1 MKYIIDSI
9 INYIE
14 QENTNYAILIN
25 GEWGCGKTYFWNKI
39 LKNKIE
45 NIEINGK
52 KQKTAYLSL
61 YGITSIE
68 EINKRIVVDHVF
80 KNSETFKNI
89 SESKWGGRL
98 TELGKMAAGVVKNLE
113 IPIISEAMK
122 TEINYENL
130 LNFTDTVLCF
140 DDLERANCDIADIL
154 GYINNFVEHDG
165 VKVIIIGNEDEI
177 SARLNT
183 QNIEMKMIT
192 SSIIL
197 EKEGAFKSNSG
208 EPPISFNELIEN
220 KSRSLFNK
228 MDTYKRIKEKLI
240 GKTLSFT
247 SDFPEIT
254 KEIIQNYKDDHLNDF
269 LMDNLSII
277 ETTALNSGTKNI
289 RILKQALDDFKII
302 YGHYN
307 KKHKG
312 SGDQILTSILKF
324 TLAASFEI
332 KAGIEDNDKLEA
344 IKNNSDFLSHVAF
357 SGMINKNKQKDYIKT
372 FKTKYFYDSNNYND
386 LIYFKFSEIL
396 VRKGIFNVETFEREM
411 NEIKAQYVDEMP
423 PYLKLLRNGYM
434 DLDDE
439 EFFEAKEIAYQKL
452 INGEIFFTR
461 YFKAFV
467 LYRELIEN
475 RIFQKEISILKQEL
489 FEGLVKAGEQATDH
503 VDATFL
509 FWGYEV
515 SSEDSDLQ
523 EFYNKTIEINK
534 GLLVKKE
541 SHDFNKLI
549 ETLDINFQQ
558 FIVDMNNVYYFMPV
572 FSYCNID
579 VLYDKILDLSNRNIG
594 IMIQLFEKRYENL
607 NDNPEC
613 KLDIANLKILESK
626 FNDYIKSKAP
636 TPKTVLLKELSNII
650 ANIK

>member
-9 INYIE
+9 INYVE

-39 LKNKIE
+39 LKNEIE
-45 NIEINGK
+45 NIELNGK

-98 TELGKMAAGVVKNLE
+98 TELGKMAVGVVKNLE
-113 IPIISEAMK
+113 IPVISEAMK

-197 EKEGAFKSNSG
+197 EKEGAFKPNSG

-254 KEIIQNYKDDHLNDF
+254 KEIIQNYKEDHLNDF

-312 SGDQILTSILKF
+312 SGDQILSSILKF

-344 IKNNSDFLSHVAF
+344 IKNDSDFLSHVTY
-357 SGMINKNKQKDYIKT
+357 SRIINKNKQKDYITT
-372 FKTKYFYDSNNYND
+372 FKTKYFYDSNNYNEP
-386 LIYFKFSEIL
+386 IYFKFSEIL
-396 VRKGIFNVETFEREM
+396 VRKGIFNVEIFEREM
-411 NEIKAQYVDEMP
+411 IEIKAQYVNEMP
-423 PYLKLLRNGYM
+423 PYLKLLRSGYM

-439 EFFEAKEIAYQKL
+439 EFLEAKDIAYQKL
-452 INGEIFFTR
+452 VNGEISFTR
-461 YFKAFV
+461 YFRAFV
-467 LYRELIEN
+467 LYRELIGN
-475 RIFQKEISILKQEL
+475 RLFQKEISILKQEL
-489 FEGLVKAGEQATDH
+489 FEGLVKAGEQATDY
-503 VDATFL
+503 VDTSVLFL
-509 FWGYEV
+509 GYEA

-523 EFYNKTIEINK
+523 EFINKTIEINK
-534 GLLVKKE
+534 ALMVKKE

-558 FIVDMNNVYYFMPV
+558 FIMDMNNVYYFIPV

-579 VLYDKILDLSNRNIG
+579 ALYSKILKLSNRNIG
-594 IMIQLFEKRYENL
+594 VMIQVFEKRYGNL
-607 NDNPEC
+607 NDNPKC

-636 TPKTVLLKELSNII
+636 TPKTVLLKELSNVI

>member
-1 MKYIIDSI
+1 MKYIIDSVT
-9 INYIE
+9 NYVK
-14 QENTNYAILIN
+14 QEDTNYAILFN
-25 GEWGCGKTYFWNKI
+25 GEWGCGKTYFWNKV
-39 LKNKIE
+39 LKNEIE
-45 NIEINGK
+45 NIELNGK
-52 KQKTAYLSL
+52 KQKTVYLSL

-80 KNSETFKNI
+80 KNSETFNKI
-89 SESKWGGRL
+89 SESKWGGRF
-98 TELGKMAAGVVKNLE
+98 TELGKMAAGVLKNLE
-113 IPIISEAMK
+113 IPIISETMK

-130 LNFTDTVLCF
+130 LDFTDTVLCF

-177 SARLNT
+177 SNRLNI
-183 QNIEMKMIT
+183 QNYEMKMIT
-192 SSIIL
+192 SSIVL
-197 EKEGAFKSNSG
+197 EKEGAFKGDNG
-208 EPPISFNELIEN
+208 EFNELIEN
-220 KSRSLFNK
+220 KLRSLFNK
-228 MDTYKRIKEKLI
+228 TDIYKRIKEKLI
-240 GKTLSFT
+240 GKTLSLT
-247 SDFPEIT
+247 SNLPEIT
-254 KEIIQNYKDDHLNDF
+254 KEIIQNYQDDALKNF

-277 ETTALNSGTKNI
+277 ETTSQNSGTKNI

-307 KKHKG
+307 EKYKDLD
-312 SGDQILTSILKF
+312 DQILSSILKF

-332 KAGIEDNDKLEA
+332 KSGIEDNDKLEA
-344 IKNNSDFLSHVAF
+344 IGTNSDFLSHITY
-357 SGMINKNKQKDYIKT
+357 SGMINKDKPKDYIKT
-372 FKTKYFYDSNNYND
+372 FKTKYFNDSNSFND

-411 NEIKAQYVDEMP
+411 SEIKAQYVNEMP
-423 PYLKLLRNGYM
+423 PYLKLLRSGYM

-439 EFFEAKEIAYQKL
+439 EFLEAKDIAYQKL
-452 INGEIFFTR
+452 VNGEISFTR

-475 RIFQKEISILKQEL
+475 RLFQKEVSILKQEL
-489 FEGLVKAGEQATDH
+489 FEGLVKAGEQATDY
-503 VDATFL
+503 VDTTFL

-523 EFYNKTIEINK
+523 EFNNKTIEINK
-534 GLLVKKE
+534 ALLVKKE

-558 FIVDMNNVYYFMPV
+558 FIIDMNNVYYFMPV

-579 VLYDKILDLSNRNIG
+579 VLYYKILDLSNRNIG
-594 IMIQLFEKRYENL
+594 IMIQLFEKRYDNL

-626 FNDYIKSKAP
+626 FNDYIKLKAP
-636 TPKTVLLKELSNII
+636 TPKTVLLKELSNVI